1 MKKAWSDLK
10 SFITVITML
19 LFAYCI
25 VRQVPIDETL
35 KTTLATVVGFFLGSK
50 INSKEDEWTMEDEVM
65 QPVDEIK
72 EENYTEEV

>member
-1 MKKAWSDLK
+1 MKKAWDDLK

-25 VRQVPIDETL
+25 IRRIPLDETL

-50 INSKEDEWTMEDEVM
+50 ITKEGGE
-65 QPVDEIK
+65 
-72 EENYTEEV
+72 

>member
-25 VRQVPIDETL
+25 IMKIPIDETL
-35 KTTLATVVGFFLGSK
+35 KAVVMTVVGFFLGSK
-50 INSKEDEWTMEDEVM
+50 INKEVE
-65 QPVDEIK
+65 
-72 EENYTEEV
+72 

>member
-1 MKKAWSDLK
+1 MKKAWTDLK

-25 VRQVPIDETL
+25 VRRIPLDETL

-50 INSKEDEWTMEDEVM
+50 IGGKNED
-65 QPVDEIK
+65 I
-72 EENYTEEV
+72 